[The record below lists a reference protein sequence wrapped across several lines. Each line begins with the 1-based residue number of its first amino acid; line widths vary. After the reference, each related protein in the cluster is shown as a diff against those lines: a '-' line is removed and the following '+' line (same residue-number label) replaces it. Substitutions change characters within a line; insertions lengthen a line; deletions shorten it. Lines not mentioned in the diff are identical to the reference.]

1 MVSWLDAVVKHPDQ
15 VGGHN
20 RLAAAVHQ
28 NRPAAAYSAFSSLF
42 LKHHNEVYRQWTP
55 RDYWYNHPWRS
66 KLRES
71 PETPRA
77 KPEGSRGLPKFAPE
91 GWLFTRS
98 SRWAWCY
105 NILSLNQ
112 ILIGVCHINYLKAFN
127 FFMCSIFIS
136 NMFCYTF
143 VIVKVG
149 MAQLV
154 ECSSANFW
162 ARVRI
167 SVESNTILGTIICR
181 DD

>member
-1 MVSWLDAVVKHPDQ
+1 MTLL
-15 VGGHN
+15 G
-20 RLAAAVHQ
+20 
-28 NRPAAAYSAFSSLF
+28 SS
-42 LKHHNEVYRQWTP
+42 KSVTMTNYIYGRMRYNANE
-55 RDYWYNHPWRS
+55 H
-66 KLRES
+66 REIMDIII
-71 PETPRA
+71 
-77 KPEGSRGLPKFAPE
+77 PEGVNWGSPPRPRGRSPRGRGGLPKFAPE

-167 SVESNTILGTIICR
+167 SVESNTILGTIIYR